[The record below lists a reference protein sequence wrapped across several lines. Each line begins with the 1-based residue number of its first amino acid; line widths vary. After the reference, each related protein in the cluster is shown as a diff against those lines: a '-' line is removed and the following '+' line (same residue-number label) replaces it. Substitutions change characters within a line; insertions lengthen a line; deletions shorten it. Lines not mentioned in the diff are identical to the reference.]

1 MQGCCADWRA
11 DLDSQGFDRNNF
23 AETEESLKLLKKIG
37 PDVMLVEGKHLVSMR
52 MAFQFASAHS
62 QQASSA
68 FVVWELQVFAHFDLQ
83 RIRSRSQA
91 TENS

>member
-23 AETEESLKLLKKIG
+23 AETEESLKLLKKLG
-37 PDVMLVEGKHLVSMR
+37 PDVMLVEGQYPASDRMSLHLASVHSER
-52 MAFQFASAHS
+52 ASGAFAPEIST
-62 QQASSA
+62 
-68 FVVWELQVFAHFDLQ
+68 VLRVFDLQ
-83 RIRSRSQA
+83 PIRSRSQA

>member
-1 MQGCCADWRA
+1 
-11 DLDSQGFDRNNF
+11 
-23 AETEESLKLLKKIG
+23 
-37 PDVMLVEGKHLVSMR
+37 MLVEGKHLVSMR